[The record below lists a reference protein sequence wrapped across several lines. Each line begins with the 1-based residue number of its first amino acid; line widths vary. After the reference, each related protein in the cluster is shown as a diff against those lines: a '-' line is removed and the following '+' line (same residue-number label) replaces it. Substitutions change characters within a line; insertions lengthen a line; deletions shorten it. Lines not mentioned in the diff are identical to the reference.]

1 MGFLEGLAKVALG
14 IVRGLNEQ
22 QNRYDSAQAKLEG
35 QGIEDWDEEELKWRM
50 KHASN
55 FQEEAII
62 GAKLREKN
70 NK

>member
-22 QNRYDSAQAKLEG
+22 QNRYDAAQAKLER
-35 QGIEDWDEEELKWRM
+35 QGMDNWDEDELKWRM
-50 KHASN
+50 KYASN
-55 FQEEAII
+55 FQEEAIL